1 MCQSAW
7 SMTKPATVGPM
18 AGVEG
23 DDQAED
29 AHGRTAAINREHQ
42 HKHGHGHRHEDAGAG
57 GLHQTA
63 AQKHRKVEAHGRQQ
77 RAHGK
82 QAH

>member
-1 MCQSAW
+1 MVTG
-7 SMTKPATVGPM
+7 MRMP
-18 AGVEG
+18 
-23 DDQAED
+23 
-29 AHGRTAAINREHQ
+29 
-42 HKHGHGHRHEDAGAG
+42 GAG
-57 GLHQTA
+57 SLHETA